1 MSKPNLLNPEAID
14 AWFLTLATAK
24 DAARGEDTA
33 RLLSIG
39 LKRHFLQEEKTA
51 VLLSAPPAD
60 APDWAKNKWDICGPF
75 HRFVPENDPGLQ
87 EKMNHLIDWLVSA
100 QINNAPFLQDTLNGK
115 PKTLLHLSSVDH
127 AIREAD
133 RYFSDLNKKFAKAA
147 QAQTEGDIKT
157 VLDFGDGYKIVELLT
172 QNALKLEGPK
182 MGHCV
187 GGGAYDDGVEKG
199 TTKIFSLRDKNN
211 EPHVT
216 FEIGVAKNTLKQCKG
231 KENGPAVAAYMP
243 YVEAFVRQGKF
254 KPVEAARYTN
264 LFQDDDG
271 VVYSFYAMP
280 KTFSVGSD
288 LNLRDCT
295 ELTQLPE
302 HLSVSGR
309 LSLRGCTGLTQ
320 LPENLSVGGH
330 IDLKGCTGLTQLP
343 KMLHCEGVITMPVG
357 KGFKGADWA
366 KARAYWMEQKGMTDS
381 PALVQRTTAAPNNL
395 TF

>member
-1 MSKPNLLNPEAID
+1 
-14 AWFLTLATAK
+14 
-24 DAARGEDTA
+24 
-33 RLLSIG
+33 
-39 LKRHFLQEEKTA
+39 
-51 VLLSAPPAD
+51 
-60 APDWAKNKWDICGPF
+60 
-75 HRFVPENDPGLQ
+75 
-87 EKMNHLIDWLVSA
+87 
-100 QINNAPFLQDTLNGK
+100 
-115 PKTLLHLSSVDH
+115 
-127 AIREAD
+127 
-133 RYFSDLNKKFAKAA
+133 
-147 QAQTEGDIKT
+147 
-157 VLDFGDGYKIVELLT
+157 
-172 QNALKLEGPK
+172 

-216 FEIGVAKNTLKQCKG
+216 FEIGVAENTLKQCKG

-264 LFQDDDG
+264 LIQDDDG

-302 HLSVSGR
+302 HLSVGRHIYLRGCTGLTQLPKNLSVGGHIDLSGCTGLRQLPEHLSVSGR
-309 LSLRGCTGLTQ
+309 LSLSGCTGLTQ

-343 KMLHCEGVITMPVG
+343 KMLHCEGVITMPDG

-366 KARAYWMEQKGMTDS
+366 KARTYWMEQKGMADS
-381 PALVQRTTAAPNNL
+381 PALVQRTTAVPNNL